1 MNKFDICMKYA
12 DKWQENGKW
21 FVSNE
26 FICGT
31 FAGRSFDGD
40 TLQEAIQKLIDY
52 FNKESQVNMYTIV
65 KNCLHNVGWFADVD
79 DINENLFI
87 KAEEIE

>member
-12 DKWQENGKW
+12 DKWQENDKW
-21 FVSNE
+21 LVSNE

-31 FAGRSFDGD
+31 FAGRSFESS
-40 TLQEAIQKLIDY
+40 TLEKAIQKLIDY
-52 FNKESQVNMYTIV
+52 FNKESQVNIDTMV

-87 KAEEIE
+87 KTEEIE